1 MTRSYYI
8 LGESI
13 EADEAE
19 FGRMLKKRSEDGGK
33 IKVVSVAKVESEVEV
48 KDIIT
53 LTDVIA
59 ALKEKFPKLVH
70 LRIPVCNS
78 AAPKEV
84 DFDALCSA
92 LCGTNVNTPV
102 IVNCQ
107 VSLKLIEVKALFK
120 CKVLCKKTIKVE
132 TKILFNKKLSN
143 LVQTVSLFGQGI
155 W

>member
-1 MTRSYYI
+1 MTQSFYI

-48 KDIIT
+48 KDLIT

-92 LCGTNVNTPV
+92 LAGTNVNTPV

-107 VSLKLIEVKALFK
+107 VSF
-120 CKVLCKKTIKVE
+120 
-132 TKILFNKKLSN
+132 
-143 LVQTVSLFGQGI
+143 
-155 W
+155 

>member
-1 MTRSYYI
+1 MYI

-48 KDIIT
+48 KEIIT

-84 DFDALCSA
+84 DFDFLCSA

-107 VSLKLIEVKALFK
+107 VSLLLIEVKALTNEFK
-120 CKVLCKKTIKVE
+120 
-132 TKILFNKKLSN
+132 
-143 LVQTVSLFGQGI
+143 SLRV
-155 W
+155 